1 MYSEVMVRT
10 YFFILYFS
18 QTISCLD
25 TPVRLV
31 GGATEYEGRLEI
43 YYNET
48 WGTVC
53 DDDID
58 DKLSAVVCRSLGLP
72 WVVSEVFCCARYG
85 KGSGP
90 IWLDNVNCVGTEARI
105 EDCGHNAWGS
115 HNCHHN
121 EDVSI
126 GCYPAKDMTK
136 LVGGQTMY
144 EGRLEVRHNG
154 SWGTVCDDDW
164 NKQNTDV
171 VCTSHGFSPEGA
183 VIVHGQP
190 FGPGTGHILMDDVRC
205 WGNESSILQ
214 CQHSGWGNHN
224 CEHSKDV
231 SINCT
236 SHKNI
241 TTRIVGGPSPY
252 EGRVEV
258 YRNGYWGTLCSDLW
272 NSTDASVVCR
282 SLGYAWQNASGT
294 CCSLYERM
302 SGPDHCVK
310 VRCNGLED
318 GLNQCDQTDA
328 KNSYCWQYDVSVKC
342 LSDILQILEFKSS
355 SLVFREGASA
365 WFDLQIQSN
374 AAYQIRWFHNEDLI
388 TSSSTRYRITSF
400 EHENGTSSH
409 TLQVNNVLLRDK
421 GDWKIKVINLEKYAT
436 RNLTIKVIPRLVLE
450 MKPKYDFSIPSGDDI
465 HLQCT
470 INNPES
476 LLNVTQGGLILK
488 KDETTI
494 SEQKR
499 CEGQISDGISWNT
512 TLAGNTKYEHCPA
525 NQRGMASRKCRT
537 SGLWE
542 SPSLIN
548 CTTEV
553 FINASTQLDGII
565 EDGIR
570 NTEKIRETVSST
582 LQMMKNLTSSTNQIS
597 AGDLSSSL
605 DIFEKIVHV
614 SNSTGS
620 HIEKKAFYDVIDN
633 VLSTNNTK
641 SWTTVS
647 KKTEKD
653 ASSLLSSM
661 ERLSEVVIQ
670 NDNITST
677 QFTGSNFE
685 LSIDNRKIDETGIR
699 FPDVA
704 STNDSEN
711 VEERSTY
718 LELPKQEAKVEKAIN
733 YVAVIYKTMSEIM
746 PSDCKRDQKGE
757 KQEDTFKEEE
767 FVNSQILSLT
777 TQSDLGVLVPPLNLT
792 FRHIQNNK
800 PAEMQVLCVSWNF
813 TDSEWTEEG
822 CKVNHS
828 DHETTVCQCN
838 HLTNFAILMRPYSPE
853 AEDEQSLKTMSLVG
867 VILSVTFTAI
877 TLLIYILTWK
887 NIKSE
892 QNIIML
898 NLCGSLIL
906 AYVIF
911 ISAVEQTSNKGVCIA
926 ITATLHYLF
935 LVTFFSM
942 LGMGVYY
949 FMSITV
955 TYYAMYV
962 ANNFKSKS
970 RGHWFLLGIWG
981 IPVLITVT
989 SLGAFW
995 GENNYHLKSYCW
1007 LSMESGSLYAFIV
1020 PVCVIA
1026 ILNLLVIVSLVRVL
1040 CASSAMTKSSLQKKA
1055 ISGLRSLGTLLP
1067 VLGVTWLFGILA
1079 VNENADVFQYIFV
1092 ITNSFQGIFIFVS
1105 HVLLNRKVMQGLKN
1119 KYPAFSSLIS
1129 IAEHSKKETSSIS
1142 RDTSTSAT
1150 NVHLIKIKKRSIFD
1164 GLRRLTTT
1172 IKNIEEKDFE
1182 SLVTEKTISTD
1193 CSLSVSH
1200 EKTLVESQ
1208 NTSKLEPEAGKAST
1222 ERRFRFSI
1230 NLNPWTKRYRVA
1242 QM

>member
-1 MYSEVMVRT
+1 
-10 YFFILYFS
+10 
-18 QTISCLD
+18 
-25 TPVRLV
+25 
-31 GGATEYEGRLEI
+31 
-43 YYNET
+43 
-48 WGTVC
+48 
-53 DDDID
+53 
-58 DKLSAVVCRSLGLP
+58 
-72 WVVSEVFCCARYG
+72 
-85 KGSGP
+85 
-90 IWLDNVNCVGTEARI
+90 
-105 EDCGHNAWGS
+105 
-115 HNCHHN
+115 
-121 EDVSI
+121 
-126 GCYPAKDMTK
+126 
-136 LVGGQTMY
+136 
-144 EGRLEVRHNG
+144 
-154 SWGTVCDDDW
+154 
-164 NKQNTDV
+164 
-171 VCTSHGFSPEGA
+171 
-183 VIVHGQP
+183 
-190 FGPGTGHILMDDVRC
+190 
-205 WGNESSILQ
+205 
-214 CQHSGWGNHN
+214 
-224 CEHSKDV
+224 
-231 SINCT
+231 
-236 SHKNI
+236 
-241 TTRIVGGPSPY
+241 
-252 EGRVEV
+252 
-258 YRNGYWGTLCSDLW
+258 
-272 NSTDASVVCR
+272 
-282 SLGYAWQNASGT
+282 
-294 CCSLYERM
+294 
-302 SGPDHCVK
+302 
-310 VRCNGLED
+310 
-318 GLNQCDQTDA
+318 
-328 KNSYCWQYDVSVKC
+328 
-342 LSDILQILEFKSS
+342 
-355 SLVFREGASA
+355 
-365 WFDLQIQSN
+365 
-374 AAYQIRWFHNEDLI
+374 
-388 TSSSTRYRITSF
+388 
-400 EHENGTSSH
+400 
-409 TLQVNNVLLRDK
+409 
-421 GDWKIKVINLEKYAT
+421 
-436 RNLTIKVIPRLVLE
+436 
-450 MKPKYDFSIPSGDDI
+450 
-465 HLQCT
+465 
-470 INNPES
+470 
-476 LLNVTQGGLILK
+476 
-488 KDETTI
+488 
-494 SEQKR
+494 
-499 CEGQISDGISWNT
+499 
-512 TLAGNTKYEHCPA
+512 
-525 NQRGMASRKCRT
+525 
-537 SGLWE
+537 
-542 SPSLIN
+542 
-548 CTTEV
+548 
-553 FINASTQLDGII
+553 
-565 EDGIR
+565 
-570 NTEKIRETVSST
+570 
-582 LQMMKNLTSSTNQIS
+582 MMKNLTSLTNEIS

-605 DIFEKIVHV
+605 DILEMIVHV

-647 KKTEKD
+647 EQTEKD
-653 ASSLLSSM
+653 ASSLLRSM

-670 NDNITST
+670 NHNITST

-746 PSDCKRDQKGE
+746 TSDSKRDQNGE
-757 KQEDTFKEEE
+757 KQEDTFREEE

-838 HLTNFAILMRPYSPE
+838 HLTNFAILMRPYSPV

-995 GENNYHLKSYCW
+995 GENYHLKSYCW

-1079 VNENADVFQYIFV
+1079 VNENANVFQYIFV
-1092 ITNSFQGIFIFVS
+1092 ITNSFQ
-1105 HVLLNRKVMQGLKN
+1105 VMQGLKN

-1150 NVHLIKIKKRSIFD
+1150 NVQLIKIKKRSIFD

>member
-1 MYSEVMVRT
+1 
-10 YFFILYFS
+10 
-18 QTISCLD
+18 
-25 TPVRLV
+25 
-31 GGATEYEGRLEI
+31 
-43 YYNET
+43 
-48 WGTVC
+48 
-53 DDDID
+53 
-58 DKLSAVVCRSLGLP
+58 
-72 WVVSEVFCCARYG
+72 
-85 KGSGP
+85 
-90 IWLDNVNCVGTEARI
+90 
-105 EDCGHNAWGS
+105 
-115 HNCHHN
+115 
-121 EDVSI
+121 
-126 GCYPAKDMTK
+126 
-136 LVGGQTMY
+136 
-144 EGRLEVRHNG
+144 
-154 SWGTVCDDDW
+154 
-164 NKQNTDV
+164 
-171 VCTSHGFSPEGA
+171 
-183 VIVHGQP
+183 
-190 FGPGTGHILMDDVRC
+190 
-205 WGNESSILQ
+205 
-214 CQHSGWGNHN
+214 
-224 CEHSKDV
+224 
-231 SINCT
+231 
-236 SHKNI
+236 
-241 TTRIVGGPSPY
+241 
-252 EGRVEV
+252 
-258 YRNGYWGTLCSDLW
+258 
-272 NSTDASVVCR
+272 
-282 SLGYAWQNASGT
+282 
-294 CCSLYERM
+294 
-302 SGPDHCVK
+302 
-310 VRCNGLED
+310 
-318 GLNQCDQTDA
+318 
-328 KNSYCWQYDVSVKC
+328 
-342 LSDILQILEFKSS
+342 
-355 SLVFREGASA
+355 
-365 WFDLQIQSN
+365 
-374 AAYQIRWFHNEDLI
+374 
-388 TSSSTRYRITSF
+388 
-400 EHENGTSSH
+400 
-409 TLQVNNVLLRDK
+409 
-421 GDWKIKVINLEKYAT
+421 
-436 RNLTIKVIPRLVLE
+436 
-450 MKPKYDFSIPSGDDI
+450 
-465 HLQCT
+465 
-470 INNPES
+470 
-476 LLNVTQGGLILK
+476 
-488 KDETTI
+488 
-494 SEQKR
+494 
-499 CEGQISDGISWNT
+499 
-512 TLAGNTKYEHCPA
+512 
-525 NQRGMASRKCRT
+525 
-537 SGLWE
+537 
-542 SPSLIN
+542 
-548 CTTEV
+548 
-553 FINASTQLDGII
+553 
-565 EDGIR
+565 
-570 NTEKIRETVSST
+570 
-582 LQMMKNLTSSTNQIS
+582 MMKNLTSLTNEIS

-605 DIFEKIVHV
+605 DILEMIVHV

-647 KKTEKD
+647 EQTEKD
-653 ASSLLSSM
+653 ASSLLRSM

-670 NDNITST
+670 NHNITST

-746 PSDCKRDQKGE
+746 TSDSKRDQNGE
-757 KQEDTFKEEE
+757 KQEDTFREEE

-838 HLTNFAILMRPYSPE
+838 HLTNFAILMRPYSP
-853 AEDEQSLKTMSLVG
+853 
-867 VILSVTFTAI
+867 
-877 TLLIYILTWK
+877 
-887 NIKSE
+887 
-892 QNIIML
+892 
-898 NLCGSLIL
+898 
-906 AYVIF
+906 
-911 ISAVEQTSNKGVCIA
+911 GVCIA

-995 GENNYHLKSYCW
+995 GENYHLKSYCW

-1079 VNENADVFQYIFV
+1079 VNENANVFQYIFV

-1150 NVHLIKIKKRSIFD
+1150 NVQLIKIKKRSIFD